1 MGKYIEYLSGK
12 DYQIFKRLVED
23 RLEELK
29 NYKAEDKEQM
39 KEYVEMR
46 FMLSK
51 IEKIIKE
58 IQKKY

>member
-1 MGKYIEYLSGK
+1 MGKYVEYLSSK